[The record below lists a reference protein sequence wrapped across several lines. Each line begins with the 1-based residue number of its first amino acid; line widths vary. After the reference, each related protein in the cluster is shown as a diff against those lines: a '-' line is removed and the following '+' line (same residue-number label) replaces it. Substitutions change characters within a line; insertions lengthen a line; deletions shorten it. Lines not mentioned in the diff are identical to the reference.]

1 MDLDQRCVAQINC
14 DSPGCR
20 WATSYHQT
28 TCMSEMQTMV
38 TDVIEEIT
46 GTKPAF
52 KRPNQAG
59 DYAFNNIGISS
70 HFMLSSTMPD
80 DLRAEKGYYAVSGC
94 GGNIAWHT
102 ENDQLEIADR
112 GVLETDI
119 RIYLLSVLRHANAD
133 LLPADWRAAAAEFS
147 DPIARYQDAAGAAF
161 DLSPARNATTVLAAA
176 LDRFYAA
183 AAEGTLD
190 QGRANQV
197 QMRLA
202 RILVP
207 INFTREPRF
216 RHDPAYSCP
225 PLPTLQT
232 AMELAE
238 HGEDILGFAKTQ
250 LMRGQNRYLAA
261 IEEARS
267 LVEEALR

>member
-1 MDLDQRCVAQINC
+1 
-14 DSPGCR
+14 
-20 WATSYHQT
+20 
-28 TCMSEMQTMV
+28 
-38 TDVIEEIT
+38 
-46 GTKPAF
+46 
-52 KRPNQAG
+52 
-59 DYAFNNIGISS
+59 
-70 HFMLSSTMPD
+70 
-80 DLRAEKGYYAVSGC
+80 
-94 GGNIAWHT
+94 
-102 ENDQLEIADR
+102 
-112 GVLETDI
+112 
-119 RIYLLSVLRHANAD
+119 
-133 LLPADWRAAAAEFS
+133 
-147 DPIARYQDAAGAAF
+147 
-161 DLSPARNATTVLAAA
+161 
-176 LDRFYAA
+176 
-183 AAEGTLD
+183 
-190 QGRANQV
+190 
-197 QMRLA
+197 MRLA